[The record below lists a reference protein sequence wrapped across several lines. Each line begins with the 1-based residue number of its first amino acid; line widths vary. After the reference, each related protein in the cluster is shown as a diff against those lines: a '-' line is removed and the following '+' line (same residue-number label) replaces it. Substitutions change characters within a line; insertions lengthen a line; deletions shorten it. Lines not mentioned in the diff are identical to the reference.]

1 MCLKSDHVNVELPV
15 PDTEYVYAV
24 EWGDELH
31 VAVANTLPS
40 AHADVTELKAP
51 PAPSTHTPN
60 TRPRLA
66 NLGQQTQLHRHP
78 TNSSQLKLRD
88 QRRRNNTKLRTSH
101 NVLVGS
107 HSHFQLIPH
116 LENAS
121 FVGNFNLE
129 SQLKNSLLDL
139 FKYLH

>member
-1 MCLKSDHVNVELPV
+1 MCLKSDPVNVELLI

-31 VAVANTLPS
+31 LGQANTFPF
-40 AHADVTELKAP
+40 AHADVTEPKAP

-66 NLGQQTQLHRHP
+66 NLGQQTLLHRHP
-78 TNSSQLKLRD
+78 TLLKSIETERPLEE
-88 QRRRNNTKLRTSH
+88 QQHKLRTSH

-107 HSHFQLIPH
+107 HSHFQLIPR
-116 LENAS
+116 LKNAS
-121 FVGNFNLE
+121 FVGNFN
-129 SQLKNSLLDL
+129 
-139 FKYLH
+139 